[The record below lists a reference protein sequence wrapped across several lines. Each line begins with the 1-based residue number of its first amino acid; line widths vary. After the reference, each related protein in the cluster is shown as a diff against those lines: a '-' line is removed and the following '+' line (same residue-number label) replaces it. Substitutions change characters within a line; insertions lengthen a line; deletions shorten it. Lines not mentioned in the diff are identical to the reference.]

1 MRCCL
6 PAKAPTRAAIAVALL
21 GLVHV
26 IGIAFL
32 MAVAIAPE
40 AALQVYKWTGL
51 P

>member
-6 PAKAPTRAAIAVALL
+6 PAKAPTAVAVALL
-21 GLVHV
+21 CLVHV

-40 AALQVYKWTGL
+40 AALQAYKWTGL